1 MPKVSSNPFFCKT
14 TDCTLHRRLCFLPSP
29 PPIPSCLRPF
39 FYTTINHHF
48 CIIPLLIAPSRS
60 SISCSSSQLTSTHHS
75 SGSLQT
81 IASIRSSGSIRHRSL
96 LPRLQQAFHTTRA
109 HRICTYTTFVDSA
122 ISVLVLFPA
131 AHDNLTYRFDHTLG
145 LHGERPGPALCLAP
159 IQARRIRSEL
169 LSSFRIVSGFS
180 CISERPHAPNMSI
193 QQGLVSPPLSGR
205 THKAD
210 QPRVQDTHKFVD
222 AADVFGR
229 VAQHNKQVYFEQYA
243 HHHTIRSP
251 VKPHDGKLS
260 DAERAERP
268 LTPPM
273 SKDVRHDQQDRDNH
287 DARHRTDSE
296 GDRFVQPASSSSSL
310 TIDVEQAPAAA
321 FGASKQ
327 ASFRVAASRPQLMPA
342 APIGNCFGT
351 LNQGGGFESDD
362 EHNPFLDRRPA
373 VASSSTQAARDAHRL
388 HAYHDEFDSDQDAE
402 GSVDGQGIESEPLQE
417 ATPRASSSNA
427 TTPPPLRA
435 RQAVAYRPARR
446 FSERVRVDNESV
458 VSTVPIRDTPKN
470 PFLAGGPADEGFYG
484 PNRHQAYRRARQIPG
499 KERGKIAYVFRGQRV
514 TYADPEYDSDDDD
527 SELEQERARTNEF
540 NPHHNAER
548 PPRLQPRLLFPP
560 SMSIDATQSGSKR
573 ARTDA
578 SASSVRADAS
588 KQMSGRREGAS
599 AADVSR
605 SVEWVGDE
613 FGGATSSSS
622 YGEEEC
628 YADRRTGGGLFAA
641 QISAQQQYKQP
652 SSHSSDQA
660 DEREDQTGACSR
672 RSSSSQERGEAVAP
686 PSSARLQ
693 SIIRDSHDLNAG
705 GEARQTAR
713 DALLA
718 RLDQTNWSDDDDDD
732 DNDRSGD
739 ERGHVM
745 AMDERE
751 RYQLQAQ
758 TLSRSQSQ
766 RKRLSDE
773 LRPGH
778 EAQVDVLGRP
788 MKRSRASY
796 AY

>member
-1 MPKVSSNPFFCKT
+1 
-14 TDCTLHRRLCFLPSP
+14 
-29 PPIPSCLRPF
+29 
-39 FYTTINHHF
+39 
-48 CIIPLLIAPSRS
+48 
-60 SISCSSSQLTSTHHS
+60 
-75 SGSLQT
+75 
-81 IASIRSSGSIRHRSL
+81 
-96 LPRLQQAFHTTRA
+96 
-109 HRICTYTTFVDSA
+109 
-122 ISVLVLFPA
+122 
-131 AHDNLTYRFDHTLG
+131 
-145 LHGERPGPALCLAP
+145 
-159 IQARRIRSEL
+159 
-169 LSSFRIVSGFS
+169 
-180 CISERPHAPNMSI
+180 MSI

-210 QPRVQDTHKFVD
+210 QPRVQDIHKVVS
-222 AADVFGR
+222 AADVFGGG
-229 VAQHNKQVYFEQYA
+229 AQHNKQAYFEQFA

-251 VKPHDGKLS
+251 VKRHDGKLS

-273 SKDVRHDQQDRDNH
+273 SKDVRHEQQERSDL

-296 GDRFVQPASSSSSL
+296 GDRFDQPASSSSSFS
-310 TIDVEQAPAAA
+310 IDVERAPAAA
-321 FGASKQ
+321 FGASRQ
-327 ASFRVAASRPQLMPA
+327 DLSRVAASRPQLMPA
-342 APIGNCFGT
+342 APIGDCFGT

-373 VASSSTQAARDAHRL
+373 AASSSTQAARHAHHS
-388 HAYHDEFDSDQDAE
+388 HAYHDEFDSDEDAE
-402 GSVDGQGIESEPLQE
+402 GSVDGQGIESDPLRD

-446 FSERVRVDNESV
+446 FSEHVRVDNESV

-470 PFLAGGPADEGFYG
+470 PFLAGGPADEGFHG

-527 SELEQERARTNEF
+527 SELEQERARSNQF

-560 SMSIDATQSGSKR
+560 SMSIDATQNSKR

-588 KQMSGRREGAS
+588 RQMSGRREDAS

-605 SVEWVGDE
+605 SVEVVGEE

-622 YGEEEC
+622 YDEEEC

-641 QISAQQQYKQP
+641 QISAQQQHKRT
-652 SSHSSDQA
+652 SSHSLHQA
-660 DEREDQTGACSR
+660 DQCEEQTGSCSR
-672 RSSSSQERGEAVAP
+672 RSSGPQERGEAVAP

-693 SIIRDSHDLNAG
+693 SITRDSHDPTTG

-718 RLDQTNWSDDDDDD
+718 RLDQTNWSDDDDDNDGSD
-732 DNDRSGD
+732 D
-739 ERGHVM
+739 EHGHVT
-745 AMDERE
+745 AVDEQELYR
-751 RYQLQAQ
+751 LQAQ
-758 TLSRSQSQ
+758 SLSRSQSQ

-773 LRPGH
+773 LQPGH